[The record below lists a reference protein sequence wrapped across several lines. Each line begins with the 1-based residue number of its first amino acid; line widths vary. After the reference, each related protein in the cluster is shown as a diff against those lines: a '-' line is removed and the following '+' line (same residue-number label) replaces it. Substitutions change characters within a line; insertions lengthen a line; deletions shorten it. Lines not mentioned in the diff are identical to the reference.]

1 MSDKRDDFWL
11 FTSQDAEAVAWREE
25 QMIASNAIE
34 GLEAAAQLPGK
45 LFHAGTRCEQ
55 DRIVTSGGRVL
66 CAVGLGDTVRDA
78 QRQAYALI
86 EPIEFRG
93 MQWRRDIGY
102 RAIERERGS
111 GPGRD

>member
-1 MSDKRDDFWL
+1 VGSTRRARRGPGRSGLSRVGSHRD
-11 FTSQDAEAVAWREE
+11 
-25 QMIASNAIE
+25 AIE

-45 LFHAGTRCEQ
+45 LFHAGTRREQ

-66 CAVGLGDTVRDA
+66 CAVGLGNSVRDA
-78 QRQAYALI
+78 QREAYALI

-102 RAIERERGS
+102 RAIERERGC
-111 GPGRD
+111 GPDLD

>member
-1 MSDKRDDFWL
+1 M
-11 FTSQDAEAVAWREE
+11 
-25 QMIASNAIE
+25 
-34 GLEAAAQLPGK
+34 
-45 LFHAGTRCEQ
+45 
-55 DRIVTSGGRVL
+55 L
-66 CAVGLGDTVRDA
+66 CAVGLGDTVREA

-111 GPGRD
+111 GPDRD